1 MVYTDY
7 IMQRILYHHHQNK
20 YKAPTITE
28 VLREESLKVRR
39 VGVAKF
45 SKLYKGSSSIAR
57 KPGSGRPSK
66 ITAEVKKII
75 EEQMQL
81 DDETTVHQ
89 LHQLLVSKGFNIS
102 LRMVRRCC
110 TLLGWTFRGSA
121 YCQFIREVNKATRLQ
136 WALENQDLNFDDMM
150 WTDKCMVQLESH
162 RRFCCHKVGHR
173 PRNKP
178 R

>member
-1 MVYTDY
+1 
-7 IMQRILYHHHQNK
+7 MQRI
-20 YKAPTITE
+20 
-28 VLREESLKVRR
+28 LREESLKVRR

-102 LRMVRRCC
+102 KDGSQVSYIARLDFSRIG
-110 TLLGWTFRGSA
+110 LLPIYKGGQQGYAIAMGS
-121 YCQFIREVNKATRLQ
+121 R
-136 WALENQDLNFDDMM
+136 
-150 WTDKCMVQLESH
+150 
-162 RRFCCHKVGHR
+162 
-173 PRNKP
+173 KP
-178 R
+178 RFEL